1 MALKKRQV
9 VEEDSVTSHNI
20 NKRDHDLLKF
30 VLKDK
35 MPQFEQGSPQWLLW
49 NQRLEQASIK
59 DSRSMKYHASII
71 SWCVFIYFHQLHIL
85 K

>member
-20 NKRDHDLLKF
+20 NNRDHDLLKF
-30 VLKDK
+30 VLKYK

-59 DSRSMKYHASII
+59 DSRSMK
-71 SWCVFIYFHQLHIL
+71 
-85 K
+85 

>member
-1 MALKKRQV
+1 MALKKRHV

-20 NKRDHDLLKF
+20 NNRDHDLLKF
-30 VLKDK
+30 VLKHK

-59 DSRSMKYHASII
+59 DSRSMK
-71 SWCVFIYFHQLHIL
+71 
-85 K
+85 